1 MKRKQRESSKKLHLS
16 KETLRQMLS
25 EDMLQLA
32 AGGACPSLT
41 GCSNTGY
48 SLDECGSIY
57 CSRIQM

>member
-1 MKRKQRESSKKLHLS
+1 MKRRQNSGTKLQLS
-16 KETLRQMLS
+16 KETIRQLLS

-32 AGGACPSLT
+32 AGGACPSMT